1 LRDLFFVK
9 NSQRFNFSK
18 EIYKLI
24 NNTNSPSEFSEQLLA
39 FDKKAFIVLNRIPDF
54 YNPSKNSFSTI
65 CDGLLM
71 FANYHKLEEN
81 NNWISLDTKA
91 IFTIEKILQLE
102 RKEKSKN
109 WINEK
114 ITNETRLYII
124 TAIISDIEK
133 NNINFF
139 TKEEFSSFKNKLVK
153 KFITQSRSK
162 DFLQE
167 KKIVYVL
174 SRWSN
179 WDKNKQ
185 NLEQFILKTISTN
198 LGFVQFINLFVVES
212 IEYND
217 QNQFIRKKSL
227 DLESLQK
234 FIPIDQVQSRL
245 NRIRKPFLNKLTYE
259 QLDGLKLL
267 HESLVFPKNI
277 VISNKQNK

>member
-1 LRDLFFVK
+1 
-9 NSQRFNFSK
+9 
-18 EIYKLI
+18 
-24 NNTNSPSEFSEQLLA
+24 
-39 FDKKAFIVLNRIPDF
+39 
-54 YNPSKNSFSTI
+54 
-65 CDGLLM
+65 M